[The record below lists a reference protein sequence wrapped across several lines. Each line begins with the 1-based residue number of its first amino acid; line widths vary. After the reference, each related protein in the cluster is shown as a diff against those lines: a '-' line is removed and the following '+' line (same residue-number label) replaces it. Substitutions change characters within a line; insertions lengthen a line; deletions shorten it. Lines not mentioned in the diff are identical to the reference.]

1 MNVASKEW
9 EVEVVTEAVF
19 TLVGAETAAVAAAA
33 GLEGQIIG
41 REGTKEKI
49 IGALAVVQS
58 SSSSSSTSGGLRW
71 TNGFVKRRPSKGSF
85 I

>member
-9 EVEVVTEAVF
+9 EVEVVTERLGGVD
-19 TLVGAETAAVAAAA
+19 TCRSGDCRLVVAAA

-49 IGALAVVQS
+49 IGAFGVVQS
-58 SSSSSSTSGGLRW
+58 SSSSSTSG
-71 TNGFVKRRPSKGSF
+71 RPPLDEPVL
-85 I
+85 